1 MARKKLF
8 DRTVDKEMVER
19 AKRVCKEYTKAK
31 RELPVLEQDLA
42 RLAKK
47 RTMEKNKVMRQL
59 YLEREQEL
67 QRVINQD
74 RETIQLFAAGKE
86 FLEGKPR
93 EVILQRFL
101 VGRGW
106 EKIETCEGSEVK
118 MSNGCVDHYLKI
130 GYHMMG
136 YGIQRYLSIRDKMLG
151 K

>member
-59 YLEREQEL
+59 PGKGAGTSESNQSRQGNDTAFCGWK
-67 QRVINQD
+67 RV
-74 RETIQLFAAGKE
+74 
-86 FLEGKPR
+86 P
-93 EVILQRFL
+93 
-101 VGRGW
+101 
-106 EKIETCEGSEVK
+106 
-118 MSNGCVDHYLKI
+118 
-130 GYHMMG
+130 
-136 YGIQRYLSIRDKMLG
+136 
-151 K
+151 